1 MQHIKKERY
10 FPSCRKYLS
19 EHLVPPAG
27 LLGWLKIELFA
38 YLAPIKI
45 MNRLHKRSGP
55 TAARKQ
61 LLRPNDS
68 TQTEAAAQSDS
79 LRKSQI
85 QVFDSQSFI
94 VFIVGILHTFGAILI
109 EIN

>member
-1 MQHIKKERY
+1 MSQLFQIFTDFSVLYTSLIFRMGASLSIKACLTQR
-10 FPSCRKYLS
+10 PQGNSLS
-19 EHLVPPAG
+19 G
-27 LLGWLKIELFA
+27 L
-38 YLAPIKI
+38 
-45 MNRLHKRSGP
+45 